1 MSDIEKLEKELSEA
15 QYQLRLAIDQ
25 YYTPLYD
32 CQDSDIEYFLKR
44 ADSKVDP
51 YRNRVNSIRFRL
63 DQKIR
68 KT

>member
-15 QYQLRLAIDQ
+15 QRQLKLAIDQ
-25 YYTPLYD
+25 YYSPLYS
-32 CQDSDIEYFLKR
+32 CKDSDIEYFLKL

-63 DQKIR
+63 EQSNA
-68 KT
+68 